1 LSLFD
6 VRTFEHAFHMGEEVR
21 SFTTLQQSHWDAI
34 TALTGALQDA
44 DFGPLSDQEL
54 LEVTRFPAE
63 ERRLVDAL
71 SAIAAVRSL
80 LGRLRAA
87 PPHNS
92 AAAG

>member
-1 LSLFD
+1 
-6 VRTFEHAFHMGEEVR
+6 M
-21 SFTTLQQSHWDAI
+21 SFTTHQQSHRHAI
-34 TALTGALQDA
+34 TALTGALQHA

-71 SAIAAVRSL
+71 SAIDAVRSL
-80 LGRLRAA
+80 PGRSPAA

>member
-1 LSLFD
+1 VFD
-6 VRTFEHAFHMGEEVR
+6 MGEWGCR
-21 SFTTLQQSHWDAI
+21 SPPFSSPTDAI